1 MRVFQRYL
9 LDTKQLRGGYWEGI
23 TKAERGKKCKLPSFV
38 KILLWSSEPMG
49 IFGLFFL
56 WVFFLRLTL
65 ENMSVLP
72 TNATVF
78 YVIFIDKR
86 VDKF

>member
-1 MRVFQRYL
+1 
-9 LDTKQLRGGYWEGI
+9 
-23 TKAERGKKCKLPSFV
+23 
-38 KILLWSSEPMG
+38 MG
-49 IFGLFFL
+49 NFGLFFL
-56 WVFFLRLTL
+56 WVFFLRTAL